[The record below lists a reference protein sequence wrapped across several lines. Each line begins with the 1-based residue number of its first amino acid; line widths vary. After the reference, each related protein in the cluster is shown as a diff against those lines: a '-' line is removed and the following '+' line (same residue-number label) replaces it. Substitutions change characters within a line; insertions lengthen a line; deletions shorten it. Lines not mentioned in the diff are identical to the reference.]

1 MSFAVKHQLRLHG
14 DSLKPGD
21 VLMTNHPSAG
31 GSHLPDITIVTPIFD
46 EQGEE
51 IIFFVASRV
60 RPGTSW
66 LSLLVD

>member
-1 MSFAVKHQLRLHG
+1 
-14 DSLKPGD
+14 
-21 VLMTNHPSAG
+21 MTNHPSAG

-60 RPGTSW
+60 RPGSSW